1 MNRYN
6 KGIAQGNIG
15 GGADMSQP
23 KAPKDA
29 EAKRKGFYILRNT
42 QIAAS
47 VQPDG

>member
-23 KAPKDA
+23 KAQKMQKQKEKD
-29 EAKRKGFYILRNT
+29 FIF
-42 QIAAS
+42 
-47 VQPDG
+47 